1 MSLRKQNQKENKVP
15 FLWFLFI
22 QALRALLVNRATL
35 WLGKTKLGIWIQKK
49 FDIILNKIV
58 KTKKNNWKQDI
69 ENRLKTL
76 EEKVNGQDKG
86 NT

>member
-1 MSLRKQNQKENKVP
+1 MP

-58 KTKKNNWKQDI
+58 KTKKIIGNKI
-69 ENRLKTL
+69 LKIDL
-76 EEKVNGQDKG
+76 KL
-86 NT
+86 